1 MQVAD
6 HCNYNSSGVVL
17 RIGGNYN
24 QNQNYGMFYLNGN
37 NDASNQN
44 SNIGSRH
51 LVKTVTIDFLA
62 QAFAHLLVKILP

>member
-24 QNQNYGMFYLNGN
+24 QNQNSGMFYLNGYN
-37 NDASNQN
+37 YAFDQGS
-44 SNIGSRH
+44 SLGSR
-51 LVKTVTIDFLA
+51 L
-62 QAFAHLLVKILP
+62 QYLPPQT